1 MMDFDLS
8 RHTVALRDEDGF
20 VRVQPEATS
29 AEGTRDNYEALLHA
43 GVITRPKDPTDG
55 TGANLFVMRQ
65 GDDGRVLIG
74 HDPRWMSM
82 LPDFGDGGT
91 ALYATTE
98 LAGAKKTPFVGFFGE
113 GGAEAEGTFKIEIP
127 TAAGTATIVIN
138 ATTGDVTITHPGGTV
153 VIVKATGVELGAAGG
168 LALVLAPILEAWSS
182 LVSAGFTAL
191 GQSVPAL
198 VGSGTTLVKG
208 T

>member
-29 AEGTRDNYEALLHA
+29 TAGTRDNYEALLHA

-55 TGANLFVMRQ
+55 TGANLLVMRQ

-74 HDPRWMSM
+74 HDPRWMGV

-98 LAGAKKTPFVGFFGE
+98 MSGTKKTPFIGFFGS
-113 GGAEAEGTFKIEIP
+113 GGAEDEGTFKIDVP
-127 TAAGTATIVIN
+127 TAAGTATVVIN
-138 ATTGDVTITHPGGTV
+138 AETGDITITHPSGTV
-153 VIVKATGVELGAAGG
+153 VVVKSTGVELGAAGG
-168 LALVLAPILEAWSS
+168 MALVKEPILVAAWSTLQGVITS
-182 LVSAGFTAL
+182 LGKTLPPLTGA
-191 GQSVPAL
+191 
-198 VGSGTTLVKG
+198 GTTLVKG